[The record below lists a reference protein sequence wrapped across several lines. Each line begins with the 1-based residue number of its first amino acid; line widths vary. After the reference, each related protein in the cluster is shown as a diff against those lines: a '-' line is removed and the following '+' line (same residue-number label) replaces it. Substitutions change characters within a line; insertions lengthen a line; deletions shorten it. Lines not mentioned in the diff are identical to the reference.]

1 MGLVG
6 NKSCVSDT
14 KALMKEILKQCV
26 VLKLMYDRGEIK
38 ANNRGGALLYYEI
51 KYIKGIGVI
60 MVEVYEH
67 YMVEVHI

>member
-38 ANNRGGALLYYEI
+38 ANNRGGTL
-51 KYIKGIGVI
+51 K
-60 MVEVYEH
+60 
-67 YMVEVHI
+67 